1 MEKLDSQNLSK
12 STSKHSKGPL
22 YLELAEVLQ
31 REIESDI
38 YPVGTR
44 MPTELE
50 LCNRFTVSRF
60 TVREALR
67 RLIDNGMVL
76 RRQGSGTVV
85 VSKTPA
91 IMFVQKLNS
100 IEELL
105 QYSFETQLKVKS
117 SAPVTLDTSLA
128 QVITGEVGEAWHKIE
143 AIRYLDEKSPICWTD
158 VYVRPEH
165 KSLADRIG
173 KDTKPVFMVLEQE
186 FGIVAEQVTMDLYA
200 GSIEEAKAWAMGVEV
215 GSPTLIIVRRYKD
228 KADRVFEVSVSEHPA
243 GRFTFSIDLLR
254 NARRD

>member
-1 MEKLDSQNLSK
+1 MEKRDSK
-12 STSKHSKGPL
+12 STSTNSKGPL

-31 REIESDI
+31 REIEAAT

-50 LCNRFTVSRF
+50 LCNRFNVSRF

-85 VSKTPA
+85 VSKNPA

-105 QYSFETQLKVKS
+105 QYSFDTQLQVKG
-117 SAPVTLDTSLA
+117 SAPITLDAALA
-128 QVITGEVGEAWHKIE
+128 SVITGEVGEAWHKIE
-143 AIRYLDEKSPICWTD
+143 AVRYLDEKSPICWTD

-173 KDTKPVFMVLEQE
+173 KDTKPVFMVLEKE
-186 FGIVAEQVTMDLYA
+186 FDVIAEEVTMDLYA
-200 GSIEEAKAWAMGVEV
+200 GSIAEAKAWAMGVEA

-228 KADRVFEVSVSEHPA
+228 KTGRVFEVSVSEHPA

-254 NARRD
+254 NTKSD